1 MSDIEKKLKFLS
13 SQVNFAINTLTQAKK
28 EIENLQE
35 IVKSS
40 PQDDHDFA
48 TKPVDENVPKGRRK
62 INRVSSN
69 STASQA
75 INKEEDADKKTS
87 NKRKRQQPTSTTA
100 TDVGN
105 NARRRSVRQPVA
117 AKKNDEG
124 SSSTVTNDGNNGRR
138 RPVRQPVAAKK
149 NDEGSSS
156 TATNDG
162 NNARRRPVRQ
172 PVVAKK
178 NDEGSSS
185 TATND
190 GNKNAKRRKVTRPM
204 TTEEGEFITDT
215 CANFLK
221 KHVHITPQNPK
232 LADDHEF
239 KVNLAGWKFGQKVR
253 DDYSDDAAPDDRMM
267 GKVNQIF
274 VRNGCNEPH
283 QIVYKTSSG
292 GLISRDPRK
301 LIKLIRGIEIRY
313 TDSISPEETES
324 MEI

>member
-117 AKKNDEG
+117 
-124 SSSTVTNDGNNGRR
+124 
-138 RPVRQPVAAKK
+138 
-149 NDEGSSS
+149 
-156 TATNDG
+156 
-162 NNARRRPVRQ
+162 
-172 PVVAKK
+172 AKK

-301 LIKLIRGIEIRY
+301 LIKLIRGIEIRH